1 MKETLII
8 LKKELLEI
16 FRDKSTLLFLLIPLI
31 IFPAFNFGLEYLNK
45 NTATEIDVCVNYDS
59 QSVYETVNQFILYNN
74 EYDIELVNSI
84 EPEVL
89 LKNGDIDSYIK
100 IEDNSIGFIYNSAS
114 YDSLSLTTKLSE
126 SFQQYYNSTLSET
139 YNNILKLELRDEN
152 GNIGNASSSVANI
165 FIPIIFV
172 MLIFQSSSSFANDLF
187 AGEKERKTLEMLL
200 LSGAKKHS
208 IYCGKTF
215 ALAILAIVNL
225 FLSLLSYFFSFK
237 LSENGLEQFK
247 FMQNGN
253 TTMNIIFMIII
264 LIELSL
270 ISVFISSTVSML
282 AKSMKSSQLIN
293 EFVLVIPIGI
303 IVILVLGVLKSNAL
317 ILNYIPLVNLLANL
331 IDVFSGNINIGYLIL
346 TILSN
351 ILLIIVMIFFSVR
364 YMKTEKFLS

>member
-31 IFPAFNFGLEYLNK
+31 IFPTFNFGLEYLNK
-45 NTATEIDVCVNYDS
+45 NTITEIDVCIDYDS
-59 QSVYETVNQFILYNN
+59 QAAFKTFDQFVLHNN
-74 EYDIELVNSI
+74 EYNIKLVNSI

-100 IEDNSIGFIYNSAS
+100 IEDNSISFVYSSAS
-114 YDSLSLTTKLSE
+114 YNSLSLTTKLGD
-126 SFQQYYNSTLSET
+126 SFQQYYNTTLSET
-139 YNNILKLELRDEN
+139 YDDILNLELRDEN
-152 GNIGNASSSVANI
+152 GNIGNATSSVQNI
-165 FIPIIFV
+165 FIPIILV
-172 MLIFQSSSSFANDLF
+172 MLIFQGSSSFANDLF

-253 TTMNIIFMIII
+253 STANIVFIIVL

-270 ISVFISSTVSML
+270 ISVFLSSTVSMIS
-282 AKSMKSSQLIN
+282 KSMKSSQIIN
-293 EFVLVIPIGI
+293 EFILAIPIGI
-303 IVILVLGVLKSNAL
+303 TVLLVLGILKSNIQ
-317 ILNYIPLVNLLANL
+317 ILNCIPLINLLTNL
-331 IDVFSGNINIGYLIL
+331 INVFSGNVNMGYLIL

-351 ILLIIVMIFFSVR
+351 ILLIIIMIFFSVR